1 MAACTLLTRYIRE
14 NFKIATFSR
23 LSGIPRSEYNF
34 IFFDLTLLKATA
46 VKPARPRLDFDGLIL

>member
-1 MAACTLLTRYIRE
+1 MKNESDVWYD
-14 NFKIATFSR
+14 N
-23 LSGIPRSEYNF
+23 IPRSGYNF